1 MAVFGSKLKG
11 CWLYK
16 ALQQSQFVGMAA
28 CIYIKYPLLIYS
40 VHSNSSRCVNNFV
53 IPE

>member
-1 MAVFGSKLKG
+1 MAVFGSELKR

-16 ALQQSQFVGMAA
+16 ALQQPQFVGMAA
-28 CIYIKYPLLIYS
+28 RIYIKYPLLIYS
-40 VHSNSSRCVNNFV
+40 VHPNSSGCVNNFV